1 MKKMSWMA
9 ALLVIGLSV
18 AVSAQKADADAQK
31 IQEDYT
37 AAFNKGDAKAIGGA
51 YTQRMAPGSGRTA
64 HGSSAAPRSKRSM
77 RTALPD
83 RSRAQSSR

>member
-18 AVSAQKADADAQK
+18 AATAQKPDADAQK
-31 IQEDYT
+31 LQEDYT
-37 AAFNKGDAKAIGGA
+37 AAFDKGDAKAIA
-51 YTQRMAPGSGRTA
+51 ALVHSRMAPGSDRTA
-64 HGSSAAPRSKRSM
+64 HGSSAAPPSRRSM
-77 RTALPD
+77 RMALPG